1 MYWIKKLEEQ
11 KKQIK
16 RYDNIINKIEAYK
29 MDIQTFYFLII
40 ISLSIFTFFVFI
52 FSKEHFFFFISLAFW
67 VFLIPVSAFKIKKIN
82 QYKLKKLNTIKEKK
96 QKLVKHGLL
105 KNEKHINLLFKELQ
119 EVGLDSVNK
128 KTSEEIIVAKRKLIS
143 EKSKIKGLDFLIQ
156 ETIFLETINNEKKNL
171 ELIND

>member
-1 MYWIKKLEEQ
+1 MYWIKKLEKE

-16 RYDNIINKIEAYK
+16 RYDNIINRIESYK
-29 MDIQTFYFLII
+29 LDIQTFYFLII

-52 FSKEHFFFFISLAFW
+52 FSKEHFVFFISLAFC

-82 QYKLKKLNTIKEKK
+82 QYKLKKLNKIKEKK
-96 QKLVKHGLL
+96 EKLVKNSLL
-105 KNEKHINLLFKELQ
+105 KNEKHINLLFQELQ
-119 EVGLDSVNK
+119 EIGLNKVNK
-128 KTSEEIIVAKRKLIS
+128 DTSEEIIIRKRLLIS